1 MNADLF
7 IPRSLDE
14 ALGVVQSHGAGL
26 LVMGGG
32 TMMMAHLNEGV
43 FFPKK
48 VMSLARA
55 GLSGVYRNGHTQI
68 GATTNLTDVSQIADY
83 PILAEAAYQIG
94 GPAIRNMGTIGG
106 NLYMPQPAGDLAVPL
121 LVYDAHVELASPS
134 ASRTV
139 SLEDFLAE
147 PRSHRGVH
155 ELLVA
160 IHLPSPSG
168 HAVYLKQ
175 GRREANTPSVVAVG
189 ARVVMDGQGRVS
201 NARIALGAAGP
212 TAFRAKNAEAALVG
226 QTLNTKSIAEAAQ
239 LATEESNPFTDA
251 LATAWYRRRMVGVF
265 VKRALEQLAK

>member
-14 ALGVVQSHGAGL
+14 ALSVVQTHGAGL

-32 TMMMAHLNEGV
+32 TMMMAHLNEGI
-43 FFPKK
+43 FFPQK

-55 GLSGVYRNGHTQI
+55 GLSRVYRNGHTQI
-68 GATTNLTDVSQIADY
+68 GATTNLAEVSQIADY

-106 NLYMPQPAGDLAVPL
+106 NLYMPQPAGDMAVPL
-121 LVYDAHVELASPS
+121 LAYDAHVELVSPS
-134 ASRTV
+134 GSRTV

-160 IHLPSPSG
+160 VHLPNPSG
-168 HAVYLKQ
+168 YAAYLKL
-175 GRREANTPSVVAVG
+175 GRREANTPSVVAVA
-189 ARVVMDGQGRVS
+189 ARVVMDGQGHISDVRL
-201 NARIALGAAGP
+201 ALGAVGSF
-212 TAFRAKNAEAALVG
+212 AFRAKNAEAALIG
-226 QTLNTKSIAEAAQ
+226 QNLNAKSIADAAQ
-239 LATEESNPFTDA
+239 IAMEESNPFTDA

-265 VKRALEQLAK
+265 VKRTLEQLAK